1 LLLLVLV
8 LQVPCFVRDAL
19 VDVPGHKHR
28 YHHLGMVQSLPPGVL
43 AAAVARASRA
53 GLASATMLLHNAPNA
68 TAAAAAGAVGDDAGS
83 DSGLLLPRSSVKGVQ
98 PGSMPF
104 LHIGVPV
111 VFHRTSFNSKFFPD
125 CLDKKKIADKYC
137 QVIKVLVTSFK
148 ITVVAAAAAT
158 GPLAATNV
166 EAAASTAR

>member
-1 LLLLVLV
+1 
-8 LQVPCFVRDAL
+8 
-19 VDVPGHKHR
+19 
-28 YHHLGMVQSLPPGVL
+28 MVQSLPPGVL

-53 GLASATMLLHNAPNA
+53 GLASATMLLHNATNA
-68 TAAAAAGAVGDDAGS
+68 TAAATGAAADAGAGGS
-83 DSGLLLPRSSVKGVQ
+83 LLLPRSSVKGGK

-137 QVIKVLVTSFK
+137 QVSHNNCRTGSSSTSSNCLLLG
-148 ITVVAAAAAT
+148 AAT
-158 GPLAATNV
+158 LLGSDLQFAQQL
-166 EAAASTAR
+166 